1 MNVKVGL
8 AVLTIL
14 LAVGLLAACRPAR
27 LLNALSPR
35 YTFSLFADIPYG
47 SGERHVLDVYVPTR
61 VMDDWPADSDAGVP
75 VVVFFYGGSWQ
86 SGERKDY
93 LFVGEALA
101 SRGFVA
107 VLPDYRT
114 YPATTFPGFVDDA
127 AQAVAWARAHASA
140 FGGDPRRLILMGHSA
155 GAQIAALLA
164 TDSRYLAARQ
174 MHKRD
179 IAGVIGLAGA
189 YDFLPLHDAMLERV
203 FPPEV
208 RAASQ
213 PIRYIEGAEPP
224 MWLAVAENDMVVEP
238 GNTYR
243 FARALQNAGD
253 AVAVMRYA
261 NLGHA
266 TIVGVLG
273 APLRGRA
280 PVLDDLSAFVRRVA
294 QASHAGAASGLV
306 SASGAAARSA
316 VSLR

>member
-14 LAVGLLAACRPAR
+14 LAVGLLAACRPTR

-127 AQAVAWARAHASA
+127 A
-140 FGGDPRRLILMGHSA
+140 
-155 GAQIAALLA
+155 
-164 TDSRYLAARQ
+164 
-174 MHKRD
+174 
-179 IAGVIGLAGA
+179 
-189 YDFLPLHDAMLERV
+189 
-203 FPPEV
+203 
-208 RAASQ
+208 
-213 PIRYIEGAEPP
+213 
-224 MWLAVAENDMVVEP
+224 
-238 GNTYR
+238 
-243 FARALQNAGD
+243 
-253 AVAVMRYA
+253 
-261 NLGHA
+261 
-266 TIVGVLG
+266 
-273 APLRGRA
+273 
-280 PVLDDLSAFVRRVA
+280 
-294 QASHAGAASGLV
+294 
-306 SASGAAARSA
+306 
-316 VSLR
+316 